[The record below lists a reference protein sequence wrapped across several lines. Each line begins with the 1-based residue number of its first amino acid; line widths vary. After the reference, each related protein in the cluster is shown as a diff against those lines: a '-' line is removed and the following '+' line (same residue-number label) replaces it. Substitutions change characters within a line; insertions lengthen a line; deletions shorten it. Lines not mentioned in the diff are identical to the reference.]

1 MIGFRHLAALSVA
14 AAGLATAVAVPAP
27 AHAQGI
33 IRSLMS
39 DIGMLPPAQKPID
52 YRERAPLVIPKS
64 LDLPK
69 PEAPNAATAGAAW
82 PKDPD
87 QARLKAA
94 EKKVQPGETNWS
106 EPVQVGQWRI
116 AVPLSPT
123 ELRRERV
130 ATQEITHPEGESAT
144 ESTYSNHRLTPAEL
158 KRGAKKADVT
168 ASIAE
173 PPRHSLTDP
182 PPGYRVPAADAPWA
196 AGKDINTTKQQTY
209 REAADEVMREYS
221 SPH

>member
-1 MIGFRHLAALSVA
+1 MIGLKHLSALSI
-14 AAGLATAVAVPAP
+14 AAGLAAALAVPPP
-27 AHAQGI
+27 AHAQSI
-33 IRSLMS
+33 VRDFMA
-39 DIGMLPPAQKPID
+39 DIGMMPPTQKPID
-52 YRERAPLVIPKS
+52 YRERAPLAIPKS

-69 PEAPNAATAGAAW
+69 PEAPNAATAGVAW

-87 QARLKAA
+87 ETRLRAA
-94 EKKVQPGETNWS
+94 EKKVQPGETNWN
-106 EPVQVGQWRI
+106 EPVQIGQYRI

-130 ATQEITHPEGESAT
+130 AAQEITNSGGETAT
-144 ESTYSNHRLTPAEL
+144 ESTYSAHRLTPEEL
-158 KRGAKKADVT
+158 KRGVKKADVT

-196 AGKDINTTKQQTY
+196 SGKDINTHKQETY
-209 REAADEVMREYS
+209 REAADRVMRDYGH
-221 SPH
+221 P